1 MILISIFFLGLAE
14 DPSERKKGSLYTYL
28 ISTSTTKMDPSIDRE
43 QIDTIPQNVLELVRE
58 QCVMLQSSSNS
69 LHRAA
74 RTYNGQIS
82 PPYCTTVNV
91 LEFTDGNEVTTLALE
106 QGRQAIIDNN
116 SSLTMCKMEEMH
128 RNHGKSLSSLSV
140 HRWPY
145 LRASGPQSNQDI
157 VRVMKCLQPLLQEA
171 IQKKCTTRLWE
182 APYTVKGPLT
192 WRQFHRL
199 AGRGT
204 DDRCEPQPIPSL
216 IVGHDKDWLSLSPYA
231 IQHWD
236 RLMLEP
242 YSYARD
248 VAYIVVA
255 PDNEAILP
263 RVRSFFKELS
273 TAYEMCRLG
282 RHSPIT
288 KVLRDGILRVGK
300 NAKTKL
306 ANEPVEEWFT
316 MLGES
321 ETADMLKLYVQ
332 VSIISFI
339 YF

>member
-1 MILISIFFLGLAE
+1 MLQ
-14 DPSERKKGSLYTYL
+14 
-28 ISTSTTKMDPSIDRE
+28 TST
-43 QIDTIPQNVLELVRE
+43 NA
-58 QCVMLQSSSNS
+58 
-69 LHRAA
+69 LHRAS
-74 RTYNGQIS
+74 RMYRQPLT
-82 PPYCTTVNV
+82 PPFCTTVNG
-91 LEFTDGNEVTTLALE
+91 LEFTDGNEVTHLALE
-106 QGRQAIIDNN
+106 QGRQAIID
-116 SSLTMCKMEEMH
+116 SSLLSMCKMEEFH
-128 RNHGKSLSSLSV
+128 RNKLGCV

-145 LRASGPQSNQDI
+145 LRASGPQCNQDI

-204 DDRCEPQPIPSL
+204 DDRCEPQPIPS
-216 IVGHDKDWLSLSPYA
+216 ITVGHDKDWLSLSPYA

-236 RLMLEP
+236 RLSLEP

-255 PDNEAILP
+255 PDNEGILP
-263 RVRSFFKELS
+263 RVRTFFKELS
-273 TAYEMCRLG
+273 TAYEVCRLG

-306 ANEPVEEWFT
+306 ANEPVEEWFN

-321 ETADMLKLYVQ
+321 ETADMLKLYAQ
-332 VSIISFI
+332 VK
-339 YF
+339 